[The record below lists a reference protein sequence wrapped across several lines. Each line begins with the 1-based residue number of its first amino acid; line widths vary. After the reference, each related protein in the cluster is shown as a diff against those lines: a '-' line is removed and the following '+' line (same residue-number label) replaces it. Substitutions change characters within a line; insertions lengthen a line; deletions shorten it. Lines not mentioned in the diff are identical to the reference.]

1 MSWLLRACDVRIAGP
16 IYSMYSTNEGIITG
30 GKDGYVRMWN
40 LNLQV
45 HRPLGH

>member
-1 MSWLLRACDVRIAGP
+1 
-16 IYSMYSTNEGIITG
+16 MYSTNEGILTG

-45 HRPLGH
+45 YRPLRDEPSLSVL